1 MFLQKKYWLLV
12 MEMLSIGF
20 KFKNAVKSDI
30 LCNLAWNSLFIEN
43 NFDLLGSLNY
53 TYFEGTIIA

>member
-1 MFLQKKYWLLV
+1 
-12 MEMLSIGF
+12 MEMLSTGF
-20 KFKNAVKSDI
+20 KFKNVVKSDI